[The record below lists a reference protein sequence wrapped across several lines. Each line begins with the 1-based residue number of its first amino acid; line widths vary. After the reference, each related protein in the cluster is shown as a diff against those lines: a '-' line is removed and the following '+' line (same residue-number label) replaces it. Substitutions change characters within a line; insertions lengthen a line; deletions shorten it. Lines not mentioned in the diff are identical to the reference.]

1 MIAVPCHGAQDL
13 PSSASLEMLTIP
25 TARSYFGSRACC
37 TTAVSRVI
45 IPARICTLN
54 RPAFNACLTKNY
66 NVCMSRCAPALWSQR
81 SSRLAQGT
89 SRTASSETRVLK
101 RLLCKP
107 PDKGRRG
114 GESSATAQNGS
125 RHVLAAGRLL
135 ELSKA
140 LCASELFL
148 RDAIWGISHLA
159 EKRHPTLPTLSSIA
173 ATCWL
178 VSMCMTV

>member
-1 MIAVPCHGAQDL
+1 
-13 PSSASLEMLTIP
+13 
-25 TARSYFGSRACC
+25 
-37 TTAVSRVI
+37 
-45 IPARICTLN
+45 
-54 RPAFNACLTKNY
+54 
-66 NVCMSRCAPALWSQR
+66 MSRCAPALWSQR

-148 RDAIWGISHLA
+148 RDAIWASPCQRRELRLGHFSPCKEAAPNSPYVVVHCCNMLA
-159 EKRHPTLPTLSSIA
+159 RINVHDRLNWSCTAPWRVPKHSTPPIRRSRSRGTAAVQPRKVSSA
-173 ATCWL
+173 RTQAQML
-178 VSMCMTV
+178 VRSSGGPAS